1 MARAF
6 IAVAVVMATATAAT
20 TASAVDPK
28 TTKAPKT
35 QTVTVVAAPTPEV
48 AVVTP
53 VPVAPPS
60 EPPAD
65 RPGFSA
71 GAIMGLGSTGLGF
84 GIGARAGYTL
94 PLHLYLGA
102 GLDYF
107 LSGSLNLFSIA
118 PEVGYDIALP
128 AGGLPF
134 LLRPYVGFGYANI
147 NELGAVGGAFVV
159 YPGFEFL
166 YDVIPNLFVGVD
178 VRVPI
183 VTAGGATAAFNG
195 FLTAGY
201 KM

>member
-1 MARAF
+1 MARAL
-6 IAVAVVMATATAAT
+6 IAVAVVIVTATAAT

-28 TTKAPKT
+28 TKKAPKT
-35 QTVTVVAAPTPEV
+35 QTVTAVAAPTAEV
-48 AVVTP
+48 AVVAP
-53 VPVAPPS
+53 VPVVPPS

-71 GAIMGLGSTGLGF
+71 GAILGLGSTELGF
-84 GIGARAGYTL
+84 GLGLRAGYTL
-94 PLHLYLGA
+94 PFHLYLGA

-107 LSGSLNLFSIA
+107 FGSLNLFSIA
-118 PEVGYDIALP
+118 PEVGYDLALP

-134 LLRPYVGFGYANI
+134 LLRPYVGVGYANI

-178 VRVPI
+178 IRVPI
-183 VTAGGATAAFNG
+183 LTAGGATAVFNG